1 MQYLTDDIRIT
12 GMQEVIA
19 PESLM
24 QELPITPEVS
34 TLVFSTRQA
43 VSNILHGRDDRL
55 LVVQET
61 EYTAAGHRRT
71 LLHP

>member
-24 QELPITPEVS
+24 QELPIS
-34 TLVFSTRQA
+34 ADASSLVFTTRQQIA
-43 VSNILHGRDDRL
+43 DIIHKRDDRL
-55 LVVQET
+55 LVIIGPCSIHDP
-61 EYTAAGHRRT
+61 AAAVE
-71 LLHP
+71 